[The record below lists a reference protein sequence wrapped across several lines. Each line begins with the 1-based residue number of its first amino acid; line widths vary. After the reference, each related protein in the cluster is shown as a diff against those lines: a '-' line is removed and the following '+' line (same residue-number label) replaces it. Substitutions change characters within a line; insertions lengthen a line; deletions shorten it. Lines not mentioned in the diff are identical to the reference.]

1 MKNIFCFLLVLFFQS
16 FFSQDISKKLDQATK
31 SLLNEP
37 EMYSANLSFYVADEQ
52 GNFIYEY
59 QGNKGLSTASTMVT
73 LHSAAGDIQ
82 AINLRIFKI
91 K

>member
-31 SLLNEP
+31 SFLNEP

-52 GNFIYEY
+52 GNFI
-59 QGNKGLSTASTMVT
+59 
-73 LHSAAGDIQ
+73 
-82 AINLRIFKI
+82 
-91 K
+91 